1 MMIICRIFKSYNDI
15 YTDVPICV
23 DIIREKLLKNQFVNY
38 SLISQLSE
46 YFKDYIDNS
55 NPMDFRNNKMLLND
69 INHNNKLFS
78 GTL

>member
-1 MMIICRIFKSYNDI
+1 MCQ
-15 YTDVPICV
+15 ICV

>member
-1 MMIICRIFKSYNDI
+1 MIFIQMCQ
-15 YTDVPICV
+15 ICV